1 MSKHRR
7 IVIDRPAPLT
17 VAERAK
23 RITQRALAKA
33 DAEAATEIQDDVTRL
48 VEIKNIVRRAC
59 LAFDGLPLHPW
70 HSTFNEMLARRARDV
85 VEDLLTA
92 AEQRP
97 DRYLKAI
104 ERLDRMRERR
114 GLTTQPGLT
123 PP

>member
-33 DAEAATEIQDDVTRL
+33 DAEHATEIQDDVDRL
-48 VEIKNIVRRAC
+48 TEIKNIVRRAC

-70 HSTFNEMLARRARDV
+70 HSTFNEALARRLRDQ
-85 VEDLLTA
+85 VEDALT
-92 AEQRP
+92 ESTQRIE
-97 DRYLKAI
+97 RYLIAV
-104 ERLDRMRERR
+104 ERLDDARERR
-114 GLTTQPGLT
+114 GL
-123 PP
+123 